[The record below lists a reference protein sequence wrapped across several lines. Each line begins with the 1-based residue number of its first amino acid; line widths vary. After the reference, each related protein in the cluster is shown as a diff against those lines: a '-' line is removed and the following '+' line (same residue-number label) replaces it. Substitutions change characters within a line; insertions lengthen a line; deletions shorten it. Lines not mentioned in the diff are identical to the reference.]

1 MAEETIT
8 QFARRL
14 GVHHRAVQKALA
26 KRIQS
31 WRRDDNGR
39 VWIDA
44 DKAVAEWALNTD
56 PNEAAKNGKFWQVP
70 GAPAARDASC
80 EETGT
85 SAEGAAVDPAAAVPP
100 AENLNN
106 KTVEKYPT
114 TAVLLTGQSAGE
126 TVAGGSAA
134 PDAEPKTASGG
145 QPAET
150 DFQRAR
156 TEKAETDAALA
167 KLQLHEK
174 LQTLVPRLEVEK
186 GAANLARRIRD
197 AILALPDRIAPR
209 LAAETDVNRVH
220 TDLTNELRFC
230 LNGLADGSL
239 V

>member
-14 GVHHRAVQKALA
+14 GVRHRAVQKALE
-26 KRIQS
+26 KRIKS
-31 WRRDDNGR
+31 WRRDDSGR

-70 GAPAARDASC
+70 
-80 EETGT
+80 
-85 SAEGAAVDPAAAVPP
+85 EGVEPAAAPP
-100 AENLNN
+100 VET
-106 KTVEKYPT
+106 TVEKYPT
-114 TAVLLTGQSAGE
+114 TAVLLTGQGTGE
-126 TVAGGSAA
+126 PVAGGSAA
-134 PDAEPKTASGG
+134 PDAAATASGG
-145 QPAET
+145 QPATET

-156 TEKAETDAALA
+156 TDKAESDAAMA
-167 KLQLHEK
+167 KLQLYEK
-174 LQTLVPRLEVEK
+174 LGALVPRSEVEK

-220 TDLTNELRFC
+220 TDLANELRFC